1 MVRASA
7 RVETRILHT
16 EESSTVQLGYT
27 TAEEASGAFDPQNV
41 CFRSIA
47 FLCTRAPAL
56 LQAPPTTWL
65 VYQVRRLALRR
76 PCVLYVGVYD
86 SYLV

>member
-16 EESSTVQLGYT
+16 EESSTVQLSYT
-27 TAEEASGAFDPQNV
+27 TAEEAPGAFDPQNV

-65 VYQVRRLALRR
+65 VYRYVDLRFVDR
-76 PCVLYVGVYD
+76 VYCMWEFTTAT
-86 SYLV
+86 